1 MPVLVTS
8 MERPFV
14 GINLDAA
21 RTRTGAISPF
31 LSDRDFQMATRK
43 KHIWDES
50 KEPAPYCAIN
60 WSITHLSRYSTVR
73 ANVWNN

>member
-1 MPVLVTS
+1 MKCNLSDLAPIPKSNTVSPIDIKGCVCVPVLVTS

-43 KHIWDES
+43 K
-50 KEPAPYCAIN
+50 AY
-60 WSITHLSRYSTVR
+60 LG
-73 ANVWNN
+73 